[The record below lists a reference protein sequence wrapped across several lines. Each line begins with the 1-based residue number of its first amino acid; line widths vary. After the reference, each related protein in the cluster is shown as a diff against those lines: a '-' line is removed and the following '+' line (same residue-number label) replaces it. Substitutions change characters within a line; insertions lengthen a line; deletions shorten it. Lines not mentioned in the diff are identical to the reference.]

1 MGLLR
6 RSCWQEFLPEDESK
20 RWTSPAP
27 AQVHLTQPPVSLH
40 AKTKEAALEPGAQPE
55 AALPQLSLQAVR
67 SFWHQP
73 YFTSTI
79 IYCRHYSADGD
90 CGFYLLLF
98 FFRVFLQAGRAGSDR
113 QTARGS
119 SWKANLS
126 SLNCSR
132 RSNVAGEAKNL
143 KVKSTRARL
152 KDHFCVC
159 RRSLEM
165 RSARK
170 PPALGPSST
179 AAAPGF
185 QDQGGAEFISLRPT
199 KLPEKCQQ
207 SFYGQKYTHGQS
219 VWWWSVAQD
228 HLKILLKWTVA

>member
-1 MGLLR
+1 M
-6 RSCWQEFLPEDESK
+6 
-20 RWTSPAP
+20 
-27 AQVHLTQPPVSLH
+27 
-40 AKTKEAALEPGAQPE
+40 
-55 AALPQLSLQAVR
+55 
-67 SFWHQP
+67 
-73 YFTSTI
+73 
-79 IYCRHYSADGD
+79 
-90 CGFYLLLF
+90 
-98 FFRVFLQAGRAGSDR
+98 FLQAGRAGSDR

-165 RSARK
+165 RSVRK

-185 QDQGGAEFISLRPT
+185 QDQGGAEFISLRPA
-199 KLPEKCQQ
+199 KLPEKCQRR
-207 SFYGQKYTHGQS
+207 FYGQKYAHGQS
-219 VWWWSVAQD
+219 VWWRSVAQY
-228 HLKILLKWTVA
+228 HLKILLKWTVVQYALAILWLSQYLESRWSSYTDVLRSQNSLHVIYYYDVKCYVKTVKYYNIITVAL